1 MGPHDLSVAPTKTA
15 LTRKPSKSTV
25 VAFEIEDG
33 RREGQ
38 GSSSAA
44 RGSLPHDELL
54 GGRLSLQLQYV
65 LVPRLN

>member
-25 VAFEIEDG
+25 VAFEIEDA
-33 RREGQ
+33 
-38 GSSSAA
+38 SSSAA